1 MSIEQVAIVGAGLA
15 GLTAAKV
22 LNDSEIPVT
31 LFETSDKVGGR
42 VKSRR
47 IDGFI
52 LDEGFQVFNPAYPTA
67 RSQLNYK
74 SLQLRSFEAGVCIVS
89 EGENVILANPLK
101 SPSLFPSMLSS
112 LHQPR
117 DIVRF
122 IAYALSTLR
131 NSTAESDSTA
141 LDALRHAGLG
151 EAFIWHT
158 LNPFLQGVFL
168 NSSLTS
174 SKHFLDFVLRYFIL
188 GKPALPAQGMER
200 IPISLAESLKKTT
213 IHLQTPVEQ
222 LCGNTITTHLGTTRF
237 DKVIIATDSDFV
249 SKHFGLNTS
258 DFHQVTTWY
267 HTTKIGSKELA
278 GGKALLRVDANN
290 SRGPVI
296 NSVVLSHVSETYSPR
311 GYHLISSSTLSSD
324 RSADMEQDVRKHLAH
339 LYGIPT
345 DDWQLIEA
353 IHVPKALNVS
363 STGKNSVQRID
374 KDIVLAGDWTSGTSI
389 EGAMLSGVKAAGLI
403 LRERGTRR

>member
-1 MSIEQVAIVGAGLA
+1 MSIKQVAIVGAGLA

-22 LNDSEIPVT
+22 LNNAEISVT
-31 LFETSDKVGGR
+31 LFEAKDKVGGR
-42 VKSRR
+42 VQSRR
-47 IDGFI
+47 IDGYI

-67 RSQLNYK
+67 RSQLDYK

-89 EGENVILANPLK
+89 EGENIILANPLQ
-101 SPSLFPSMLSS
+101 SPSLLPSMLTNRR
-112 LHQPR
+112 HPG

-122 IAYALSTLR
+122 ASYALSTLR
-131 NSTAESDSTA
+131 NSNKDSDSTA
-141 LDALRHAGLG
+141 LDALRNAGLS

-168 NSSLTS
+168 DSSLTA

-222 LCGNTITTHLGTTRF
+222 LRGNTITTHLGTTSF

-249 SKHFGLNTS
+249 SKHFGLNTP

-267 HTTKIGSKELA
+267 HASDVSGNELA
-278 GGKALLRVDANN
+278 DGRALLRVEAH
-290 SRGPVI
+290 SLSGPVI
-296 NSVVLSHVSETYSPR
+296 NSVVLSHVSETYSPK
-311 GYHLISSSTLSSD
+311 GYHLISSSTFSND
-324 RSADMEQDVRKHLAH
+324 RSADMEQEVRKHLAH
-339 LYGIPT
+339 LYGVAT

-363 STGKNSVQRID
+363 STRKNSVQRID
-374 KDIVLAGDWTSGTSI
+374 EDIVLAGDWTSGTSI
-389 EGAMLSGVKAAGLI
+389 EGAMLSGVRAAELI
-403 LRERGTRR
+403 LEERGTQR